1 MHDLVLRGGRVID
14 PSQGLDSVAD
24 VAFAGGKIAA
34 IGQGLDGKDVR
45 DVSGKLVTP
54 GLIDLHTHV
63 YWGGTSIGVD
73 AEMLSRDGA
82 VATHVDAGTAGP
94 ANIMGF
100 RKHVIERSAVRI
112 VPYLNIAFPGIYAFS
127 KTVMV
132 GECLDLRLLSTRD
145 CAKAAR
151 DHADLVCGI
160 KVRIGDGTSG
170 EHGIGPLEMA
180 IDVAE
185 EVGLPVMCHIGAPP
199 AGRREVMTR
208 LRKGDVLTHCFRPF
222 PNAPVRV
229 DGKIH
234 DDVLEARAR
243 GVIFD
248 VGHGAGSFGFRTSR
262 GMMTA
267 GFQPDVI
274 SSDIHVLSIE
284 GPCFDLL
291 TTMSKFLVLGMS
303 LADVIKATT
312 VAPAAAIRRTELG
325 TLKPGSFGEAT
336 VIDETSGR
344 FDYADSIGEH
354 MVGDRRLLSAGVVL
368 AGKWWHPA

>member
-14 PSQGLDSVAD
+14 PSQGLDSVRD
-24 VAFAGGKIAA
+24 VAFAGGKVAA
-34 IGQGLDGKDVR
+34 IGQGLEGKEVR

-73 AEMLSRDGA
+73 AEMLSRAGA

-112 VPYLNIAFPGIYAFS
+112 VPYLNISFPGIFAFS

-132 GECLDLRLLSTRD
+132 GECLDLRLLNARE
-145 CAKAAR
+145 CVQAAR

-170 EHGIGPLEMA
+170 EHGIGPLDIA

-185 EVGLPVMCHIGAPP
+185 ELGLPVMCHIGGPP

-222 PNAPVRV
+222 PNAPVRG

-262 GMMTA
+262 GMMAA

-325 TLKPGSFGEAT
+325 TLKVGSVGEAS
-336 VIDETSGR
+336 ILDYKQGR
-344 FDYADSIGEH
+344 FEYIDVLGEK
-354 MVGDRRLLSAGVVL
+354 VEGERRLLAAGLVL
-368 AGKWWHPA
+368 NGRWWHP